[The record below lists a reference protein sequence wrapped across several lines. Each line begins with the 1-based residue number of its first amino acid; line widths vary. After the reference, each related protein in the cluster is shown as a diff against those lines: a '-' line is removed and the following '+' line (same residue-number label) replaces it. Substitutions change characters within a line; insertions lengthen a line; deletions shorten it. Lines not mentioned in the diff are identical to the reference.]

1 MVQKFSRKNRQYR
14 AIRDKIFYGL
24 FVFCTLIGVLCLAI
38 LLIDVFLDG
47 YRWVIIDFITNYA
60 SRFPEQSGI
69 LSPLMGTLWVV
80 GLTALMVIPIGLG
93 TAIYLEEFAEDNFIT
108 RMINLNISNLA
119 GVPSEL
125 KNGGSTV
132 NALAAVS
139 KFWTMP
145 REPRAAPLVIM
156 TENPS

>member
-1 MVQKFSRKNRQYR
+1 MVQKFASKKNRQYR
-14 AIRDKIFYGL
+14 SIRDKIFYGL

-47 YRWVIIDFITNYA
+47 YRWVNIDFITNYA

-108 RMINLNISNLA
+108 
-119 GVPSEL
+119 
-125 KNGGSTV
+125 
-132 NALAAVS
+132 
-139 KFWTMP
+139 
-145 REPRAAPLVIM
+145 
-156 TENPS
+156 

>member
-24 FVFCTLIGVLCLAI
+24 FVFCTLIGVLGLAT

-47 YRWVIIDFITNYA
+47 YQWVNIDFITNYA

-108 RMINLNISNLA
+108 KNSIETRNNCFHLYLNENYGQKEIDDIINAISK
-119 GVPSEL
+119 V
-125 KNGGSTV
+125 
-132 NALAAVS
+132 
-139 KFWTMP
+139 
-145 REPRAAPLVIM
+145 
-156 TENPS
+156 ENYFSR

>member
-24 FVFCTLIGVLCLAI
+24 FVFCTLIGVLGLAT
-38 LLIDVFLDG
+38 LLIDVFLEG
-47 YRWVIIDFITNYA
+47 YQWVNIDFITNYA

-93 TAIYLEEFAEDNFIT
+93 TAIYLEEFAEDN
-108 RMINLNISNLA
+108 LL
-119 GVPSEL
+119 L
-125 KNGGSTV
+125 K
-132 NALAAVS
+132 
-139 KFWTMP
+139 
-145 REPRAAPLVIM
+145 
-156 TENPS
+156 